1 MCMKN
6 IWLAVLLLACSLQPK
21 AQVTKATLTP
31 GGITCSMC
39 SKTIFEALKKM
50 PVIESVK
57 TNFKDESYAIVFK
70 KEAIIDFDDI
80 NKTIVD
86 AGYYITR
93 LKVAMQFNN
102 VAIQNDA
109 QINTA
114 GLQLH
119 FVNVQDQVLNGEK
132 VVTLLD
138 KHFETE
144 KEFKKYAA
152 LPCMNNG
159 VSATCSTG
167 SGTKVYHVTL

>member
-1 MCMKN
+1 MKN
-6 IWLAVLLLACSLQPK
+6 IWLAVLILAVCLQTN

-57 TNFKDESYAIVFK
+57 TNFKDDSYAIVFK
-70 KEAIIDFDDI
+70 KDAIIDFDDI
-80 NKTIVD
+80 NKTIID
-86 AGYYITR
+86 AGFYITR

-109 QINTA
+109 QINNG
-114 GLQLH
+114 GLALH
-119 FVNVQDQVLNGEK
+119 FVNVQEQVLNGEK

-159 VSATCSTG
+159 ASATCNTG